1 MLCAGKIHW
10 ILLKKRDNNMNF
22 ANAPDYCIQMT
33 LKEDSRLRFL
43 LNGVFRQGV
52 RVEILVGSSIR
63 QIIVDQLGIPEDY
76 LEKRV
81 QTLFLNGKPVDDV
94 DAGKVSDGST
104 LALSAAMPG
113 LAGATLRKGGKYA
126 AFRQQISCG
135 GDSPVPVPRKGWMIL
150 KLFNQVAE
158 EQGPTVLTKGVGISG
173 GDVLDVIRKA
183 QDQSLLREV
192 LKVEVNGNALAP
204 EMLVAGIDSKAA
216 VFLSIR

>member
-1 MLCAGKIHW
+1 M
-10 ILLKKRDNNMNF
+10 
-22 ANAPDYCIQMT
+22 
-33 LKEDSRLRFL
+33 
-43 LNGVFRQGV
+43 
-52 RVEILVGSSIR
+52 EILVGFSIR

-94 DAGKVSDGST
+94 DAGKVSDGSI

-126 AFRQQISCG
+126 AFRQRISFG
-135 GDSPVPVPRKGWMIL
+135 GDSPVPVPRNGWMNL

-158 EQGPTVLTKGVGISG
+158 EQGPTVLTKGIGISG
-173 GDVLDVIRKA
+173 GDVLDVIRKS
-183 QDQSLLREV
+183 QDQSLLREI

-204 EMLVAGIDSKAA
+204 EMLAAEIDRKAA
-216 VFLSIR
+216 VCLSIR